1 MTDIE
6 IVRSTKIETID
17 KIAKKIQVEDIEIY
31 GKYKCKI
38 NSTNKRKDG
47 KIILVTAT
55 TPTPYGEGKTT
66 VSIGLVDALN
76 QMTTAIGSLRE
87 PSLGPVFGL
96 KGGACGGGYAQVI
109 PMEDINLHFTGDMH
123 AITAANN
130 LLCAAIDNHIKQGN
144 ALEIEEVTFHR
155 CLDVNDRVLKNVIL
169 DNGRKEKF
177 SITAASEIMA
187 IICLAKNIADLR
199 IRLEQIIIGIN
210 KKGKPIF
217 AKDLQIAGSLLV
229 LLKDAIKPNLVQTLE
244 HNPILIH
251 GGPFANIACGCSSII
266 SLDIA
271 KGLADYVVTEA
282 GFGSDCGAIKYFD
295 IVSRS
300 VNVKPNVVVIVTT
313 IKALEYCGKDN
324 LEAHIN
330 IVKRF
335 TNNIVVALNRFAND
349 TEEQINDIKSYC
361 ESFGISFSVCTAYS
375 DGGQGAL
382 DLAKQVIQISQRE
395 TSYETLYKLE
405 DSIEDKINKIAKD
418 LYHANNVQYSEE
430 SKKSISFLTE
440 NGFAHL
446 PICIAKT
453 QYSISDNKNKLGSP
467 KDYTITV
474 KNIELKNGAGF
485 LVIYL
490 GNILTMPG
498 LPKEPNY
505 EKIDIDDRGI
515 CGLF

>member
-6 IVRSTKIETID
+6 IVRNAKMETID
-17 KIAKKIQVEDIEIY
+17 KIAKKIQVDDIEFY
-31 GKYKCKI
+31 GNYKCKI
-38 NSTNKRKDG
+38 NTINKTKEG
-47 KIILVTAT
+47 KIVLVTAT
-55 TPTPYGEGKTT
+55 TPTSYGEGKTT
-66 VSIGLVDALN
+66 VSIGLIDALN

-96 KGGACGGGYAQVI
+96 KGGACGGGYAQVV

-144 ALEIEEVTFHR
+144 ALEIKEVFFHR
-155 CLDVNDRVLKNVIL
+155 CLDVNDRVLKRVTL
-169 DNGRKEKF
+169 ENGREEQF

-187 IICLAKNIADLR
+187 ILCLSRDMQDVR
-199 IRLEQIIIGIN
+199 TRLEKIVIGIN
-210 KKGKPIF
+210 KEEKPVF
-217 AKDLQIAGSLLV
+217 AKELQIVGSLCV
-229 LLKDAIKPNLVQTLE
+229 LLKDAIKPNVVQTLE
-244 HNPILIH
+244 HNPVFIH

-266 SLDIA
+266 SLESA

-295 IVSRS
+295 IVSRNA
-300 VNVKPNVVVIVTT
+300 NVKPSAVVIVTT
-313 IKALEYCGKDN
+313 IKALEYCGIEN
-324 LEAHIN
+324 LSAHIT

-349 TEEQINDIKSYC
+349 TEEQIKEIASYC
-361 ESFGISFSVCTAYS
+361 ASLDVAFSICSAYS
-375 DGGQGAL
+375 DGGKGAL
-382 DLAKQVIQISQRE
+382 DLAKKVIDVSQKE
-395 TSYETLYKLE
+395 TSYEMLYDVE
-405 DSIEDKINKIAKD
+405 DSIEDKIRKIAID
-418 LYHANNVQYSEE
+418 LYYANHIEYSEE
-430 SKKSISFLTE
+430 SKKSIAFLQKNE
-440 NGFAHL
+440 LAHL

-453 QYSISDNKNKLGSP
+453 QYSISDDKNKLGSP

-485 LVIYL
+485 LVVYL
-490 GNILTMPG
+490 GNIVTMPG